1 MSTADSPARR
11 RRRLSAEEQALWE
24 TVTRAVKPIRKKR
37 PEKPK
42 EAAAPPAPAPEA
54 PPRPKAAPTRRPA
67 AVPAKPVPPPQ
78 PPQPP
83 LASLERRLVQRVSR
97 GAASIDARLDLHGH
111 TQDVAHRELLR
122 FLRVAQAKEARLV
135 LVITGKGA
143 GMGAREGAV
152 PFGSGRGVLRRLV
165 PQWLALPEF
174 RAYVIGYD
182 QAHVSHGGEGALYV
196 RVRRAR

>member
-1 MSTADSPARR
+1 MSTADRIVR
-11 RRRLSAEEQALWE
+11 RRRLSADEQALWE
-24 TVTRAVKPIRKKR
+24 LVTRAVKPIRKKR
-37 PEKPK
+37 PEKAK
-42 EAAAPPAPAPEA
+42 EVAASPPPPPET
-54 PPRPKAAPTRRPA
+54 PPSPKAVPVRRPA
-67 AVPAKPVPPPQ
+67 AVPAKPAP

-111 TQDVAHRELLR
+111 TQEIAHRELLR

-143 GMGAREGAV
+143 REAAA

-174 RAYVIGYD
+174 RSYVIGYD